1 MGLWLALSS
10 KLRTWLAAAGAVIV
24 ALTWA
29 YFKGRSDKGNDQAT
43 EELNEYVET
52 RRRLDDATIPND
64 AIDALDWLRK
74 RQSGGDM

>member
-24 ALTWA
+24 ALIWA
-29 YFKGRSDKGNDQAT
+29 YFKGRSDKGHDQAT
-43 EELNEYVET
+43 REVNEYVET
-52 RRRLDDATIPND
+52 RRRLDDTTIPND
-64 AIDALDWLRK
+64 ATDALDWLRK

>member
-10 KLRTWLAAAGAVIV
+10 KVKTWLAVAGGVVV
-24 ALTWA
+24 ALFYA
-29 YFKGRSDKGNDQAT
+29 YIKGRTDQGKADEV

-52 RRRLDDATIPND
+52 RRRIDGVLDRDVQSS
-64 AIDALDWLRK
+64 LEWLRQ